1 MRRLFNINKQSR
13 ASNFKARLY
22 NRFMNEFEFNDNK
35 LKWDNKTAYLKK
47 YLCIDWMEYC
57 NKYGLY
63 AHLMDLR
70 NEIDTT
76 EVLCILEKK
85 HGVKGNDSEVFREVI
100 YKEVMYSRARNIKI
114 SNIDIAD
121 RIFESGKYELI

>member
-76 EVLCILEKK
+76 EVLCILEAN
-85 HGVKGNDSEVFREVI
+85 GVKAEYSEVFREVVCNR
-100 YKEVMYSRARNIKI
+100 KV
-114 SNIDIAD
+114 SNIVIAD
-121 RIFESGKYELI
+121 RIVESGKYELI

>member
-1 MRRLFNINKQSR
+1 MRRLFNINRQSR

-22 NRFMNEFEFNDNK
+22 NRFLNEFEFNNNK
-35 LKWDNKTAYLKK
+35 FKWNNKTAYLKE
-47 YLCIDWMEYC
+47 YLCTDWMEYC

-63 AHLMDLR
+63 ARLMDLR

-76 EVLCILEKK
+76 EVLCILEAE
-85 HGVKGNDSEVFREVI
+85 HGVKAEYSEVFQEV
-100 YKEVMYSRARNIKI
+100 VYSRARESKAR
-114 SNIDIAD
+114 NIDIAD

>member
-1 MRRLFNINKQSR
+1 MRRLFNINRQSR

-63 AHLMDLR
+63 AHMMDLR

-76 EVLCILEKK
+76 EVLCILEAK
-85 HGVKGNDSEVFREVI
+85 HGVKAEYSEVFREV
-100 YKEVMYSRARNIKI
+100 VYSRARESKARNIE
-114 SNIDIAD
+114 IAD

>member
-35 LKWDNKTAYLKK
+35 FKWDNKTAYLKK
-47 YLCIDWMEYC
+47 YLCIDWMDYC

-76 EVLCILEKK
+76 EVLCILEAK
-85 HGVKGNDSEVFREVI
+85 HGVKAEYSEVFREV
-100 YKEVMYSRARNIKI
+100 VYSRARESKAC
-114 SNIDIAD
+114 NIDIAD
-121 RIFESGKYELI
+121 RIFESGKYEMI

>member
-1 MRRLFNINKQSR
+1 MRRLFNVNKQSR

-76 EVLCILEKK
+76 EVLCILEHK
-85 HGVKGNDSEVFREVI
+85 HGVKSKYLDVLQEIV
-100 YKEVMYSRARNIKI
+100 YSRARESKARNIE
-114 SNIDIAD
+114 IAD
-121 RIFESGKYELI
+121 RIFESGNYKSI

>member
-1 MRRLFNINKQSR
+1 MRRLFNVNKQSR

-22 NRFMNEFEFNDNK
+22 NRFLNEFEFNDNQF
-35 LKWDNKTAYLKK
+35 KWNNKTAYLKE
-47 YLCIDWMEYC
+47 YLCTDWMDYC

-63 AHLMDLR
+63 AHMMDLR

-85 HGVKGNDSEVFREVI
+85 HAVKGNDSEVFQEIVYCRLRDNKV
-100 YKEVMYSRARNIKI
+100 
-114 SNIDIAD
+114 SNIEIAD
-121 RIFESGKYELI
+121 RIFRSGKYELI

>member
-1 MRRLFNINKQSR
+1 MRRLFNINRQSR

-22 NRFMNEFEFNDNK
+22 NRFLNEFEFNNNK
-35 LKWDNKTAYLKK
+35 FKWNNKTAYLKE
-47 YLCIDWMEYC
+47 YLCTDWMEYC

-63 AHLMDLR
+63 ARLMDLR

-76 EVLCILEKK
+76 EVLCILEAK
-85 HGVKGNDSEVFREVI
+85 HGVKAEYSEVFQEV
-100 YKEVMYSRARNIKI
+100 VYSRARESKAR
-114 SNIDIAD
+114 NIDIAD

>member
-35 LKWDNKTAYLKK
+35 LKKK

-63 AHLMDLR
+63 ARLMDLR

-76 EVLCILEKK
+76 EVLCILEAE
-85 HGVKGNDSEVFREVI
+85 HGVKAEYSEVFQEV
-100 YKEVMYSRARNIKI
+100 VYSRARESKAR
-114 SNIDIAD
+114 NIDIAD

>member
-1 MRRLFNINKQSR
+1 MIRLFNINKQSR

-22 NRFMNEFEFNDNK
+22 NRFMIEFEFNDNK
-35 LKWDNKTAYLKK
+35 LNWDNKTAYLKK

-76 EVLCILEKK
+76 EVLCILEAKYK
-85 HGVKGNDSEVFREVI
+85 AKAEYSEIFREVV
-100 YKEVMYSRARNIKI
+100 YNRPCKTKL